1 MDTQRLILF
10 VVFSFSLLM
19 LWESWQKQDQPA
31 TSPPAPTQSSTTSAV
46 PAPALAPTP
55 TLDDQQQV
63 APAVASGALQNGA
76 RAVVTTD
83 VLRAEIDANG
93 GDLRSLA
100 LTRYQDAVDKS
111 KTLQLL
117 EQTPGREY
125 VAQSGL
131 IGAGLPTHKTLFQLV
146 PGNYT
151 LAAGQ
156 EKLQVPL
163 TWTDPATGI
172 KVIKTYTFQR
182 NSYEI
187 DVDYQIVNSGKLAV
201 PVYAY
206 YQLLRDG
213 NAPEGESSFVYTYTG
228 PALYTEQSKF
238 KKVDFKQIDKG
249 EQDYPRYAN
258 DGWIGMVQHHFVS
271 VWLPKNGPK
280 REFYTKTAGDGLY
293 SAGVIMPQGSV
304 QAGASLSFST
314 PLYAGPQEQKTL
326 TALAPGLDYVV
337 DYGWLTPIAAPIFW
351 TLQKIHQYVGN
362 WGWSIVILTILI
374 KLMFFPL
381 SAKSYKS
388 MAQMRGLA
396 PRLARLKEQFGDDRQ
411 KLHQAMMELYKT
423 EKINPLGGCL
433 PVVVQIPVFIALYW
447 ALLGSVEMRQ
457 APFML
462 WIHDLS
468 APDPYYVLPIIMGI
482 TMLIQTRLN
491 PTPPDPI
498 QAKVMMIMPVAFS
511 IFFFFFPA
519 GLVLY
524 WLVNNLISIAQ
535 QWYITHKVEAIKVG
549 HAKR

>member
-19 LWESWQKQDQPA
+19 LWENWQKHEQPVA
-31 TSPPAPTQSSTTSAV
+31 AVSAPTQATSAGV
-46 PAPALAPTP
+46 APVP
-55 TLDDQQQV
+55 TLGQQA
-63 APAVASGALQNGA
+63 APVSTPIASAPGLVNGP
-76 RAVVTTD
+76 RAVVTTN

-93 GDLRSLA
+93 GDLRSLD
-100 LTRYQDAVDKS
+100 LTRYQDAVDKK
-111 KTLQLL
+111 KTMRLL
-117 EQTPGREY
+117 EQAPGHEY
-125 VAQSGL
+125 IAQSGL
-131 IGAGLPTHKTLFQLV
+131 IGSDLPTHKTLFQLT

-151 LAAGQ
+151 LAPGQ
-156 EKLQVPL
+156 DMVQVPM
-163 TWTDPATGI
+163 TWVDPATGV
-172 KVIKTYTFQR
+172 KVTKTYTFHR
-182 NSYEI
+182 DSYEI
-187 DVDYQIVNSGKLAV
+187 EVGYQISNPSKVAI

-206 YQLLRDG
+206 FQLLRDDK
-213 NAPEGESSFVYTYTG
+213 APEGESHFIHTYTG

-238 KKVDFKQIDKG
+238 KKIEFKQIDKG
-249 EQDYPRYAN
+249 EHDYPRYSD

-271 VWLPKNGPK
+271 AWLPKNGPK
-280 REFYTKTAGDGLY
+280 REFYTKPAGGGLY
-293 SAGVIMPQGSV
+293 SAGVIMPEGSV
-304 QAGASLSFST
+304 QPGANLSFTT
-314 PLYAGPQEQKTL
+314 PLYAGPQIQKTL

-337 DYGWLTPIAAPIFW
+337 DYGMLTPIAAPIFW
-351 TLQKIHQYVGN
+351 TLQKIHHFVGN

-374 KLMFFPL
+374 KLMFLPL

-388 MAQMRGLA
+388 MALMRGLA
-396 PRLARLKEQFGDDRQ
+396 PRLQRLKEQYGDDRQ

-433 PVVVQIPVFIALYW
+433 PVVVQIPVFISLYW
-447 ALLGSVEMRQ
+447 TLLGSVEMRQ
-457 APFML
+457 APFIL

-482 TMLIQTRLN
+482 TMLVQTRLN

-524 WLVNNLISIAQ
+524 WLVNNLISISQ
-535 QWYITHKVEAIKVG
+535 QWYITRRVEAAKVG
-549 HAKR
+549 HAKP

>member
-31 TSPPAPTQSSTTSAV
+31 APATAPSQSSTTGA
-46 PAPALAPTP
+46 APVP
-55 TLDDQQQV
+55 TLDDQQRA
-63 APAVASGALQNGA
+63 APATASAALQNGA

-100 LTRYQDAVDKS
+100 LTRYQDAVDKK

-151 LAAGQ
+151 LAPGQ
-156 EKLQVPL
+156 QKLQVPL
-163 TWTDPATGI
+163 TWTDPGTGMQ
-172 KVIKTYTFQR
+172 VVKTYTFQR

-187 DVDYQIVNSGKLAV
+187 DVGYQIVNSGKLAV

-213 NAPEGESSFVYTYTG
+213 KAPEGESHFVYTYTG

-238 KKVDFKQIDKG
+238 KKVDFEQIDKG

-271 VWLPKNGPK
+271 VWLPENGPK

-293 SAGVIMPQGSV
+293 IAGVIMPQGSV
-304 QAGASLSFST
+304 QPGASLSFST

-351 TLQKIHQYVGN
+351 TLQKIHQFVGN

-411 KLHQAMMELYKT
+411 KLHQAMMDLYKT

-462 WIHDLS
+462 WIQDLS
-468 APDPYYVLPIIMGI
+468 APDPYYVLPILMGI
-482 TMLIQTRLN
+482 TMLIQTKLN

-535 QWYITHKVEAIKVG
+535 QWYITHKVEAVKVG

>member
-31 TSPPAPTQSSTTSAV
+31 APATAPSQSSTTGA
-46 PAPALAPTP
+46 APVP
-55 TLDDQQQV
+55 TLDDQQRA
-63 APAVASGALQNGA
+63 APATASAALQNGA

-100 LTRYQDAVDKS
+100 LTRYQDAVDKK

-151 LAAGQ
+151 LAPGQ
-156 EKLQVPL
+156 QKLQVPL
-163 TWTDPATGI
+163 TWTDPGTGMQ
-172 KVIKTYTFQR
+172 VVKTYTFQR

-187 DVDYQIVNSGKLAV
+187 DVGYQIVNSGKLAV

-213 NAPEGESSFVYTYTG
+213 KAPEGESHFVYTYTG

-238 KKVDFKQIDKG
+238 KKVDFEQIDKG

-271 VWLPKNGPK
+271 VWLPENGPK

-293 SAGVIMPQGSV
+293 IAGVIMPEGSV
-304 QAGASLSFST
+304 QPGASLNFST

-351 TLQKIHQYVGN
+351 TLQKIHQFVGN

-411 KLHQAMMELYKT
+411 KLHQAMMDLYKT

-462 WIHDLS
+462 WIQDLS
-468 APDPYYVLPIIMGI
+468 APDPYYVLPILMGI
-482 TMLIQTRLN
+482 TMLIQTKLN

-535 QWYITHKVEAIKVG
+535 QWYITHKVEAVKVG

>member
-31 TSPPAPTQSSTTSAV
+31 ATATAPSQSSTTGA
-46 PAPALAPTP
+46 APVP
-55 TLDDQQQV
+55 TLDDQQRA
-63 APAVASGALQNGA
+63 APTTASAALQNGA

-83 VLRAEIDANG
+83 ILRAEIDANG

-100 LTRYQDAVDKS
+100 LTRYQDAVDKK

-156 EKLQVPL
+156 QKLQVPL
-163 TWTDPATGI
+163 TWTDPGTGI
-172 KVIKTYTFQR
+172 QVVKTYTFQR

-187 DVDYQIVNSGKLAV
+187 DVGYQIVNSGKLAV

-213 NAPEGESSFVYTYTG
+213 KAPEGESHFVYTYTG

-238 KKVDFKQIDKG
+238 KKVDFEQIDKG

-271 VWLPKNGPK
+271 VWLPENGPK

-304 QAGASLSFST
+304 QPGASLSFST

-351 TLQKIHQYVGN
+351 TLQKIHQFVGN

-411 KLHQAMMELYKT
+411 KLHQAMMDLYKT

-462 WIHDLS
+462 WIQDLS
-468 APDPYYVLPIIMGI
+468 APDPYYVLPILMGI
-482 TMLIQTRLN
+482 TMLIQTKLN

-535 QWYITHKVEAIKVG
+535 QWYITHKVEAVKVG

>member
-19 LWESWQKQDQPA
+19 LWENWQKHDQPPATVSTTTQTAA
-31 TSPPAPTQSSTTSAV
+31 TSVAPV
-46 PAPALAPTP
+46 PTLDQQHAALAP
-55 TLDDQQQV
+55 
-63 APAVASGALQNGA
+63 AAVAQGLVNGA

-83 VLRAEIDANG
+83 VVRAEIDANG

-100 LTRYQDAVDKS
+100 LTRYQDAVDKK
-111 KTLQLL
+111 KTFQLL
-117 EQTPGREY
+117 EQTPGHEY

-131 IGAGLPTHKTLFQLV
+131 IGAGLPTHKTLFQLT

-151 LAAGQ
+151 LAQGQ
-156 EKLQVPL
+156 NQLQVPL
-163 TWTDPATGI
+163 TWTDPITG
-172 KVIKTYTFQR
+172 VQVTKTYTFHR
-182 NSYEI
+182 DSYEI
-187 DVDYQIVNSGKLAV
+187 DVGYQIANPGKLAI

-206 YQLLRDG
+206 FQLLRDG
-213 NAPEGESSFVYTYTG
+213 KAPEGESHFIHTYTG

-249 EQDYPRYAN
+249 EHDYPRYAN

-271 VWLPKNGPK
+271 AWLPKNGPK
-280 REFYTKTAGDGLY
+280 REFYTKPAGDGLY
-293 SAGVIMPQGSV
+293 SAGVIMPEGNV
-304 QAGASLSFST
+304 QPGASLSFST
-314 PLYAGPQEQKTL
+314 PLYAGPQIQKTL

-396 PRLARLKEQFGDDRQ
+396 PRLQRLKEQYGDDRQ
-411 KLHQAMMELYKT
+411 KLHQAMMDLYKT

-447 ALLGSVEMRQ
+447 TLLGSVEMRQ
-457 APFML
+457 APFVL

-524 WLVNNLISIAQ
+524 WLVNNLISITQ
-535 QWYITHKVEAIKVG
+535 QWYITRRVEAAKNG
-549 HAKR
+549 HGKH

>member
-31 TSPPAPTQSSTTSAV
+31 ATATAPSQSSTTGA
-46 PAPALAPTP
+46 APVP
-55 TLDDQQQV
+55 TLDDQQRA
-63 APAVASGALQNGA
+63 APTTASAALQNGA

-100 LTRYQDAVDKS
+100 LTRYQDAVDKK

-156 EKLQVPL
+156 QKLQVPL
-163 TWTDPATGI
+163 TWTDPGTGI
-172 KVIKTYTFQR
+172 QVVKTYTFQR

-187 DVDYQIVNSGKLAV
+187 DVGYQIVNSGKLAV

-213 NAPEGESSFVYTYTG
+213 KAPEGESHFVYTYTG

-238 KKVDFKQIDKG
+238 KKVDFGQIDKG

-271 VWLPKNGPK
+271 VWLPEKGPK

-304 QAGASLSFST
+304 QPGASLSFST

-351 TLQKIHQYVGN
+351 TLQKIHQFVGN

-411 KLHQAMMELYKT
+411 KLHQAMMDLYKT

-462 WIHDLS
+462 WIQDLS
-468 APDPYYVLPIIMGI
+468 APDPYYVLPILMGI
-482 TMLIQTRLN
+482 TMLIQTKLN

-535 QWYITHKVEAIKVG
+535 QWYITHKVEAVKVG

>member
-10 VVFSFSLLM
+10 IVFSFSLLM
-19 LWESWQKQDQPA
+19 LWENWQKHDQPVA
-31 TSPPAPTQSSTTSAV
+31 AVSTQTQTTSTGV
-46 PAPALAPTP
+46 APVP
-55 TLDDQQQV
+55 TLGQQQV
-63 APAVASGALQNGA
+63 APVSTPVASAPGLVNGP

-83 VLRAEIDANG
+83 VLRAEIDPNG
-93 GDLRSLA
+93 GDLRSLD
-100 LTRYQDAVDKS
+100 LTRYEDAVDKK
-111 KTLQLL
+111 KTMRLL
-117 EQTPGREY
+117 EQAPGHEY
-125 VAQSGL
+125 IAQSGL
-131 IGAGLPTHKTLFQLV
+131 IGKDLPTHKTLFQLT

-151 LAAGQ
+151 LAPGQ
-156 EKLQVPL
+156 DKVQVPM
-163 TWTDPATGI
+163 TWVDPATGL
-172 KVIKTYTFQR
+172 KVTKTYTFHR
-182 NSYEI
+182 DSYEI
-187 DVDYQIVNSGKLAV
+187 EVGYQISNPSKLAI

-206 YQLLRDG
+206 FQFVRGDK
-213 NAPEGESSFVYTYTG
+213 APEGESHFIHTYTG

-238 KKVDFKQIDKG
+238 KKIEFKQIDKG
-249 EQDYPRYAN
+249 EHDYPRYSD

-271 VWLPKNGPK
+271 AWLPKNGPK
-280 REFYTKTAGDGLY
+280 REFYTKPAGDGLY
-293 SAGVIMPQGSV
+293 SAGVIMPEGSV
-304 QAGASLSFST
+304 QPGANLSFST
-314 PLYAGPQEQKTL
+314 PLYAGPQIQKTL

-337 DYGWLTPIAAPIFW
+337 DYGMLTPIAAPIFW
-351 TLQKIHQYVGN
+351 TLQKIHHYVGN

-388 MAQMRGLA
+388 MALMRGLA
-396 PRLARLKEQFGDDRQ
+396 PRLQRLKEQYGDDRQ

-433 PVVVQIPVFIALYW
+433 PVVVQIPVFISLYW
-447 ALLGSVEMRQ
+447 TLLGSVEMRQ
-457 APFML
+457 APFIL

-482 TMLIQTRLN
+482 TMLVQTRLN

-524 WLVNNLISIAQ
+524 WLVNNLISISQ
-535 QWYITHKVEAIKVG
+535 QWYITRRVEAAKAG
-549 HAKR
+549 HGKP

>member
-19 LWESWQKQDQPA
+19 LWENWQKHEQPVA
-31 TSPPAPTQSSTTSAV
+31 AVSAPTQATSAGV
-46 PAPALAPTP
+46 APVP
-55 TLDDQQQV
+55 TLGQQA
-63 APAVASGALQNGA
+63 APVSTPIASAPGLVNGP

-93 GDLRSLA
+93 GDLRSLD
-100 LTRYQDAVDKS
+100 LTRYQDAVDKK
-111 KTLQLL
+111 KTMRLL
-117 EQTPGREY
+117 EQAPGHEY
-125 VAQSGL
+125 IAQSGL
-131 IGAGLPTHKTLFQLV
+131 IGSDLPTHKTLFQLT

-151 LAAGQ
+151 LAPGQ
-156 EKLQVPL
+156 DMVQVPM
-163 TWTDPATGI
+163 TWVDPATGV
-172 KVIKTYTFQR
+172 KVTKTYTFHR
-182 NSYEI
+182 DSYEI
-187 DVDYQIVNSGKLAV
+187 EVGYQISNPSKVAI

-206 YQLLRDG
+206 FQLLRDDK
-213 NAPEGESSFVYTYTG
+213 APEGESHFIHTYTG

-238 KKVDFKQIDKG
+238 KKIEFKQIDKG
-249 EQDYPRYAN
+249 EHDYPRYSD

-271 VWLPKNGPK
+271 AWLPKNGPK
-280 REFYTKTAGDGLY
+280 REFYTKPAGGGLY
-293 SAGVIMPQGSV
+293 SAGVIMPEGSV
-304 QAGASLSFST
+304 QPGANLSFTT
-314 PLYAGPQEQKTL
+314 PLYAGPQIQKTL

-337 DYGWLTPIAAPIFW
+337 DYGMLTPIAAPIFW
-351 TLQKIHQYVGN
+351 TLQKIHHFVGN

-374 KLMFFPL
+374 KLMFLPL

-388 MAQMRGLA
+388 MALMRGLA
-396 PRLARLKEQFGDDRQ
+396 PRLQRLKEQYGDDRQ

-433 PVVVQIPVFIALYW
+433 PVVVQIPVFISLYW
-447 ALLGSVEMRQ
+447 TLLGSVEMRQ
-457 APFML
+457 APFIL

-482 TMLIQTRLN
+482 TMLVQTRLN

-524 WLVNNLISIAQ
+524 WLVNNLISISQ
-535 QWYITHKVEAIKVG
+535 QWYITRRVEAAKVG
-549 HAKR
+549 HAKP

>member
-19 LWESWQKQDQPA
+19 LWENWQKHDQPA
-31 TSPPAPTQSSTTSAV
+31 VAVSTATRSAATSVAPVPSLDQPQAAPTLTTTTA
-46 PAPALAPTP
+46 APGL
-55 TLDDQQQV
+55 V
-63 APAVASGALQNGA
+63 NGA

-100 LTRYQDAVDKS
+100 LTRYQDAVDKK
-111 KTLQLL
+111 KTFQLL
-117 EQTPGREY
+117 EQIPGHEY

-131 IGAGLPTHKTLFQLV
+131 IGAGLPTHKTLFQLN

-151 LAAGQ
+151 LAQGQ
-156 EKLQVPL
+156 NQLQVPL
-163 TWTDPATGI
+163 TWTDPITG
-172 KVIKTYTFQR
+172 VQVTKTYTFHR
-182 NSYEI
+182 DSYEI
-187 DVDYQIVNSGKLAV
+187 DVGYQIANPGKLAI

-206 YQLLRDG
+206 FQLLRDG
-213 NAPEGESSFVYTYTG
+213 KAPEGESHFIHTYTG

-249 EQDYPRYAN
+249 EHDYPRYAN

-271 VWLPKNGPK
+271 AWLPKNGPK
-280 REFYTKTAGDGLY
+280 REFYAKPAGDGLY
-293 SAGVIMPQGSV
+293 SAGVIMPEGNV
-304 QAGASLSFST
+304 QPGASLSFST
-314 PLYAGPQEQKTL
+314 PLYAGPQIQKTL

-337 DYGWLTPIAAPIFW
+337 DYGLLTPIAAPIFW

-396 PRLARLKEQFGDDRQ
+396 PRLQRLKEQYGDDRQ
-411 KLHQAMMELYKT
+411 KLHQAMMDLYKT

-447 ALLGSVEMRQ
+447 TLLGSVEMRQ
-457 APFML
+457 APFVL

-524 WLVNNLISIAQ
+524 WLVNNLISITQ
-535 QWYITHKVEAIKVG
+535 QWYITRRVEAAKNG
-549 HAKR
+549 HGKH

>member
-19 LWESWQKQDQPA
+19 LWEAWQKQDQPSPAA
-31 TSPPAPTQSSTTSAV
+31 TKPISQSSTASV
-46 PAPALAPTP
+46 APVP
-55 TLDDQQQV
+55 TLDRQQ
-63 APAVASGALQNGA
+63 APPATAAASALQNGA

-100 LTRYQDAVDKS
+100 LTRYQDAVDKK

-117 EQTPGREY
+117 EQTPGHEY

-131 IGAGLPTHKTLFQLV
+131 IGEGLPTHKTLFQVV
-146 PGNYT
+146 PGNYQ
-151 LAAGQ
+151 LAPGQ
-156 EKLQVPL
+156 QDLQVPL
-163 TWTDPATGI
+163 TWTDPATGLQ
-172 KVIKTYTFQR
+172 VIKTYTFHR

-187 DVDYQIVNSGKLAV
+187 DVGYQIVNTGKNAF

-213 NAPEGESSFVYTYTG
+213 KAPEGESSFVYTYTG

-238 KKVDFKQIDKG
+238 SKIDFKKIDKG
-249 EQDYPRYAN
+249 EHDYPRYAN

-271 VWLPKNGPK
+271 VWLPRNGPK

-293 SAGVIMPQGSV
+293 SAGVILPQGTV
-304 QAGASLSFST
+304 EPGTRLSFST

-351 TLQKIHQYVGN
+351 TLQKIHQLVGN

-388 MAQMRGLA
+388 MAQMRGLT
-396 PRLARLKEQFGDDRQ
+396 PRLQKLKEQFGDDRQ
-411 KLHQAMMELYKT
+411 KLHQAMMDLYKT

-433 PVVVQIPVFIALYW
+433 PVIVQIPVFIALYW

-462 WIHDLS
+462 WIQDLS
-468 APDPYYVLPIIMGI
+468 APDPYYVLPILMGL

-535 QWYITHKVEAIKVG
+535 QWYITRKVEAAKIG

>member
-19 LWESWQKQDQPA
+19 LWENWQKHDQPPATVSTTTQTAA
-31 TSPPAPTQSSTTSAV
+31 TSVAPV
-46 PAPALAPTP
+46 PTLDQQHAALAP
-55 TLDDQQQV
+55 
-63 APAVASGALQNGA
+63 AAVAQGLVNGA

-83 VLRAEIDANG
+83 VVRAEIDANG

-100 LTRYQDAVDKS
+100 LTRYQDAVDKK
-111 KTLQLL
+111 KTFQLL
-117 EQTPGREY
+117 EQTPGHEY

-131 IGAGLPTHKTLFQLV
+131 IGAGLPTHKTLFQLT

-151 LAAGQ
+151 LAQGQ
-156 EKLQVPL
+156 NQLQVPL
-163 TWTDPATGI
+163 TWTDPSTG
-172 KVIKTYTFQR
+172 VQVTKTYTFHR
-182 NSYEI
+182 DSYEI
-187 DVDYQIVNSGKLAV
+187 DVGYQIANPGKLAI

-206 YQLLRDG
+206 FQLLRDG
-213 NAPEGESSFVYTYTG
+213 KAPEGESHFIHTYTG

-249 EQDYPRYAN
+249 EHDYPRYAN

-271 VWLPKNGPK
+271 AWLPKNGPK
-280 REFYTKTAGDGLY
+280 REFYTKPAGDGLY
-293 SAGVIMPQGSV
+293 SAGVIMPEGNV
-304 QAGASLSFST
+304 QPGASLSFST
-314 PLYAGPQEQKTL
+314 PLYAGPQIQKTL

-396 PRLARLKEQFGDDRQ
+396 PRLQRLKEQYGDDRQ
-411 KLHQAMMELYKT
+411 KLHQAMMDLYKT

-447 ALLGSVEMRQ
+447 TLLGSVEMRQ
-457 APFML
+457 APFVL

-524 WLVNNLISIAQ
+524 WLVNNLISITQ
-535 QWYITHKVEAIKVG
+535 QWYITRRVEAAKNG
-549 HAKR
+549 HGKH

>member
-19 LWESWQKQDQPA
+19 LWENWQKHEQPVAAVSSPTQA
-31 TSPPAPTQSSTTSAV
+31 TSAGVAPV
-46 PAPALAPTP
+46 P
-55 TLDDQQQV
+55 TLGQQT
-63 APAVASGALQNGA
+63 APVSTPIASAPGLVNGP

-93 GDLRSLA
+93 GDLRSLD
-100 LTRYQDAVDKS
+100 LTRYQDAVDKK
-111 KTLQLL
+111 KTMRLL
-117 EQTPGREY
+117 EQAPGHEY
-125 VAQSGL
+125 IAQSGL
-131 IGAGLPTHKTLFQLV
+131 IGSDLPTHKTLFQLT

-151 LAAGQ
+151 LAPGQ
-156 EKLQVPL
+156 DMVQVPM
-163 TWTDPATGI
+163 TWVDPATGV
-172 KVIKTYTFQR
+172 KVTKTYTFHR
-182 NSYEI
+182 DSYEI
-187 DVDYQIVNSGKLAV
+187 EVGYQISNPSKVAI

-206 YQLLRDG
+206 FQLLRDDK
-213 NAPEGESSFVYTYTG
+213 APEGESHFIHTYTG

-238 KKVDFKQIDKG
+238 KKIEFKQIDKG
-249 EQDYPRYAN
+249 EHDYPRYSD

-271 VWLPKNGPK
+271 AWLPKNGPK
-280 REFYTKTAGDGLY
+280 REFYTKPAGGGLY
-293 SAGVIMPQGSV
+293 SAGVIMPEGSV
-304 QAGASLSFST
+304 QPGANLSFTT
-314 PLYAGPQEQKTL
+314 PLYAGPQIQKTL

-337 DYGWLTPIAAPIFW
+337 DYGMLTPIAAPIFW
-351 TLQKIHQYVGN
+351 TLQKIHHFVGN

-374 KLMFFPL
+374 KLMFLPL

-388 MAQMRGLA
+388 MALMRGLA
-396 PRLARLKEQFGDDRQ
+396 PRLQRLKEQYGDDRQ

-433 PVVVQIPVFIALYW
+433 PVVVQIPVFISLYW
-447 ALLGSVEMRQ
+447 TLLGSVEMRQ
-457 APFML
+457 APFIL

-482 TMLIQTRLN
+482 TMLVQTRLN

-524 WLVNNLISIAQ
+524 WLVNNLISISQ
-535 QWYITHKVEAIKVG
+535 QWYITRRVEAAKVG
-549 HAKR
+549 HAKP

>member
-19 LWESWQKQDQPA
+19 LWENWQKHDQPVA
-31 TSPPAPTQSSTTSAV
+31 AVSAPTQATSAGV
-46 PAPALAPTP
+46 APVP
-55 TLDDQQQV
+55 TLGQQA
-63 APAVASGALQNGA
+63 APVSTPIASAPGLVNGP

-93 GDLRSLA
+93 GDLRSLD
-100 LTRYQDAVDKS
+100 LTRYQDAVDKK
-111 KTLQLL
+111 KTMRLL
-117 EQTPGREY
+117 EQAPGHEY
-125 VAQSGL
+125 IAQSGL
-131 IGAGLPTHKTLFQLV
+131 IGSDLPTHKTLFQLA

-151 LAAGQ
+151 LASGQ
-156 EKLQVPL
+156 DKIQVPM
-163 TWTDPATGI
+163 TWVDPATGV
-172 KVIKTYTFQR
+172 KVTKTYTFHR
-182 NSYEI
+182 DSYEI
-187 DVDYQIVNSGKLAV
+187 DVGYQISNPGKLAI

-206 YQLLRDG
+206 FQLLRDDK
-213 NAPEGESSFVYTYTG
+213 APEGESHFIHTYTG

-238 KKVDFKQIDKG
+238 KKIEFKQIDKG
-249 EQDYPRYAN
+249 EHDYPRYSD

-271 VWLPKNGPK
+271 AWLPKNGPK
-280 REFYTKTAGDGLY
+280 REFYTKPAGGGLY
-293 SAGVIMPQGSV
+293 SAGVIMPEGSV
-304 QAGASLSFST
+304 QPGTNLSFST
-314 PLYAGPQEQKTL
+314 PLYAGPQIQKTL

-337 DYGWLTPIAAPIFW
+337 DYGMLTPIAAPIFW
-351 TLQKIHQYVGN
+351 TLQKIHHFVGN

-396 PRLARLKEQFGDDRQ
+396 PRLQRLKEQFGDDRQ

-433 PVVVQIPVFIALYW
+433 PVVVQIPVFISLYW
-447 ALLGSVEMRQ
+447 TLLGSVEMRQ
-457 APFML
+457 APFIL

-524 WLVNNLISIAQ
+524 WLVNNLISISQ
-535 QWYITHKVEAIKVG
+535 QWYITRRVEAAKAG
-549 HAKR
+549 HAKP

>member
-19 LWESWQKQDQPA
+19 LWENWQKHDQPSAPVSTATQA
-31 TSPPAPTQSSTTSAV
+31 TSTSVAPVPTLDQQRAAPAPTA
-46 PAPALAPTP
+46 
-55 TLDDQQQV
+55 V
-63 APAVASGALQNGA
+63 APGLVNGA

-83 VLRAEIDANG
+83 VLRAVIDANG

-100 LTRYQDAVDKS
+100 LTRYQDAVDKK

-117 EQTPGREY
+117 EQTPGHEY

-131 IGAGLPTHKTLFQLV
+131 IGAGLPTHKTLFQLT

-151 LAAGQ
+151 LALGQ
-156 EKLQVPL
+156 DKLQVPL
-163 TWTDPATGI
+163 TWTDPATG
-172 KVIKTYTFQR
+172 VQVTKTYTFR
-182 NSYEI
+182 RDSYEI
-187 DVDYQIVNSGKLAV
+187 DVGYQIANPGKLAI

-206 YQLLRDG
+206 FQLLRDG
-213 NAPEGESSFVYTYTG
+213 KAPEGESHFIHTYTG

-271 VWLPKNGPK
+271 AWLPKNGPK
-280 REFYTKTAGDGLY
+280 REFYTKPAGAGLY
-293 SAGVIMPQGSV
+293 SAGVIMPEGNV
-304 QAGASLSFST
+304 QPGTSLNFAT
-314 PLYAGPQEQKTL
+314 PLYAGPQVQKTL

-351 TLQKIHQYVGN
+351 TLQKIHQFVGN

-396 PRLARLKEQFGDDRQ
+396 PRLQRLKEQYGDDRQ
-411 KLHQAMMELYKT
+411 KLHQAMMDLYKT

-447 ALLGSVEMRQ
+447 TLLGSVEMRQ
-457 APFML
+457 APFVL

-524 WLVNNLISIAQ
+524 WLVNNLISITQ
-535 QWYITHKVEAIKVG
+535 QWYITRRVEAAKTG
-549 HAKR
+549 HGKHG

>member
-19 LWESWQKQDQPA
+19 LWENWQKHDQPQA
-31 TSPPAPTQSSTTSAV
+31 TISTATQASPTGVAPVPTLDQQHAAPAPTT
-46 PAPALAPTP
+46 
-55 TLDDQQQV
+55 V
-63 APAVASGALQNGA
+63 APGLVNGA

-100 LTRYQDAVDKS
+100 LTRYQDAVDKK

-117 EQTPGREY
+117 EQTPGHEY

-131 IGAGLPTHKTLFQLV
+131 IGAGLPTHKTLFQLI
-146 PGNYT
+146 PGSYT
-151 LAAGQ
+151 LAPGQ
-156 EKLQVPL
+156 DKLQVPL
-163 TWTDPATGI
+163 TWTDPATGVQ
-172 KVIKTYTFQR
+172 VIKTYTFHR
-182 NSYEI
+182 DSYEI
-187 DVDYQIVNSGKLAV
+187 DVGYQIVNPGKLAI

-206 YQLLRDG
+206 FQLLRDG
-213 NAPEGESSFVYTYTG
+213 KAPEGESHFIHTYTG

-271 VWLPKNGPK
+271 AWLPKNGPK
-280 REFYTKTAGDGLY
+280 REFYTKPAGAGLY
-293 SAGVIMPQGSV
+293 SAGVIMPEGNV
-304 QAGASLSFST
+304 QPGTSLKFST
-314 PLYAGPQEQKTL
+314 PLYAGPQVQKTL

-351 TLQKIHQYVGN
+351 TLQKIHQFVGN

-396 PRLARLKEQFGDDRQ
+396 PRLQRLKEQYGDDRQ

-447 ALLGSVEMRQ
+447 TLLGSVEMRQ
-457 APFML
+457 APFVL

-524 WLVNNLISIAQ
+524 WLVNNLISITQ
-535 QWYITHKVEAIKVG
+535 QWYITRRVEA
-549 HAKR
+549 AKTGRGKHG

>member
-19 LWESWQKQDQPA
+19 LWENWQKHDQPVA
-31 TSPPAPTQSSTTSAV
+31 AVSAPTQATSAGV
-46 PAPALAPTP
+46 APIP
-55 TLDDQQQV
+55 TLGQQA
-63 APAVASGALQNGA
+63 APVSTPIASAPGLVNGP

-83 VLRAEIDANG
+83 VLRAEIDPNG
-93 GDLRSLA
+93 GDLRSLD
-100 LTRYQDAVDKS
+100 LTRYQDAVDKK
-111 KTLQLL
+111 KTMRLL
-117 EQTPGREY
+117 EQAPGHEY
-125 VAQSGL
+125 IAQSGL
-131 IGAGLPTHKTLFQLV
+131 IGSGLPTHKTLFQLT

-156 EKLQVPL
+156 DKVQVPM
-163 TWTDPATGI
+163 TWVDPATGV
-172 KVIKTYTFQR
+172 KVTKTYTFHR
-182 NSYEI
+182 DSYEI
-187 DVDYQIVNSGKLAV
+187 EVGYQISNPSKLAI

-206 YQLLRDG
+206 FQLVRGDK
-213 NAPEGESSFVYTYTG
+213 APEGESHFIHTYTG

-238 KKVDFKQIDKG
+238 KKIEFKQIDKG
-249 EQDYPRYAN
+249 EHDYPRYSD

-271 VWLPKNGPK
+271 AWLPKNGPK
-280 REFYTKTAGDGLY
+280 REFYTKPAGDGLY
-293 SAGVIMPQGSV
+293 SAGVIMPEGSV
-304 QAGASLSFST
+304 QPGANLSFST
-314 PLYAGPQEQKTL
+314 PLYAGPQIQKTL

-337 DYGWLTPIAAPIFW
+337 DYGMLTPIAAPIFW
-351 TLQKIHQYVGN
+351 TLEKIHHYVGN

-388 MAQMRGLA
+388 MALMRGLA
-396 PRLARLKEQFGDDRQ
+396 PRLQRLKEQYGDDRQ

-433 PVVVQIPVFIALYW
+433 PVVVQIPVFISLYW
-447 ALLGSVEMRQ
+447 TLLGSVEMRQ
-457 APFML
+457 APFIL

-482 TMLIQTRLN
+482 TMLVQTRLN

-524 WLVNNLISIAQ
+524 WLVNNLISISQ
-535 QWYITHKVEAIKVG
+535 QWYITRRVEAAKAG
-549 HAKR
+549 HAKP

>member
-10 VVFSFSLLM
+10 IVFSFSLLM
-19 LWESWQKQDQPA
+19 LWENWQKHDQPVATVSTPAQQAPSA
-31 TSPPAPTQSSTTSAV
+31 TSVAPV
-46 PAPALAPTP
+46 PTLDQQHAAPTP
-55 TLDDQQQV
+55 ATTA
-63 APAVASGALQNGA
+63 APGLLNGA
-76 RAVVTTD
+76 RAVVVTD

-100 LTRYQDAVDKS
+100 LTRYQDALDKK

-117 EQTPGREY
+117 EQTPGHEY

-131 IGAGLPTHKTLFQLV
+131 IGAGLPTHKTLFQLT

-151 LAAGQ
+151 LAPGQ
-156 EKLQVPL
+156 NKLQVPL
-163 TWTDPATGI
+163 TWTDPATGV
-172 KVIKTYTFQR
+172 KVTKTYTFHR
-182 NSYEI
+182 DSYVI
-187 DVDYQIVNSGKLAV
+187 DVSYQISNPGKLAI

-206 YQLLRDG
+206 FQLLRDG
-213 NAPEGESSFVYTYTG
+213 KAPEGESHFIHTYTG

-238 KKVDFKQIDKG
+238 KKVEFKQIDKG
-249 EQDYPRYAN
+249 EQDYPRYSN

-271 VWLPKNGPK
+271 AWLPKNGPK
-280 REFYTKTAGDGLY
+280 REFYTKPAGDGLY
-293 SAGVIMPQGSV
+293 SAGVIMPEGNV
-304 QAGASLSFST
+304 QPGASLSFTTS
-314 PLYAGPQEQKTL
+314 LYAGPQIQKTL
-326 TALAPGLDYVV
+326 TSLAPGLDYVV
-337 DYGWLTPIAAPIFW
+337 DYGLLTPIAAPIFW
-351 TLQKIHQYVGN
+351 TLQKIHQVVGN

-396 PRLARLKEQFGDDRQ
+396 PRLQRLKEQYGDDRQ
-411 KLHQAMMELYKT
+411 KLHQAMMDLYKT

-447 ALLGSVEMRQ
+447 TLLSSVEMRQ
-457 APFML
+457 APFVL

-482 TMLIQTRLN
+482 TMIIQTRLN

-524 WLVNNLISIAQ
+524 WLVNNLISITQ
-535 QWYITHKVEAIKVG
+535 QWYITRRVEAAKTG
-549 HAKR
+549 HGKH

>member
-10 VVFSFSLLM
+10 IVFSFSLLM
-19 LWESWQKQDQPA
+19 LWENWQKHDQPVA
-31 TSPPAPTQSSTTSAV
+31 TVSTPAQQAPSITSVAPVPTLDQQHA
-46 PAPALAPTP
+46 APTP
-55 TLDDQQQV
+55 ATTA
-63 APAVASGALQNGA
+63 APGLLNGA
-76 RAVVTTD
+76 RAVVVTD

-100 LTRYQDAVDKS
+100 LTRYQDALDKK

-117 EQTPGREY
+117 EQTPGHEY

-131 IGAGLPTHKTLFQLV
+131 IGTGLPTHKTLFQLT

-151 LAAGQ
+151 LAPGQ
-156 EKLQVPL
+156 NKIQVPL
-163 TWTDPATGI
+163 TWTDPATG
-172 KVIKTYTFQR
+172 VQVTKTYTFHR
-182 NSYEI
+182 DSYVI
-187 DVDYQIVNSGKLAV
+187 DVSYQISNPGKLAI

-206 YQLLRDG
+206 FQLLRDG
-213 NAPEGESSFVYTYTG
+213 KAPEGESHFIHTYTG

-238 KKVDFKQIDKG
+238 KKVEFKQIDKG
-249 EQDYPRYAN
+249 EQDYPRYSN

-271 VWLPKNGPK
+271 AWLPRNGPK
-280 REFYTKTAGDGLY
+280 REFYTKPAGDGLY
-293 SAGVIMPQGSV
+293 SAGVIMPEGNV
-304 QAGASLSFST
+304 QPGASLSFTT
-314 PLYAGPQEQKTL
+314 PLYAGPQIQKTL

-337 DYGWLTPIAAPIFW
+337 DYGLLTPIAAPIFW
-351 TLQKIHQYVGN
+351 TLQKIHQVVGN

-396 PRLARLKEQFGDDRQ
+396 PRLQRLKEQYGDDRQ
-411 KLHQAMMELYKT
+411 KLHQAMMDLYKT

-447 ALLGSVEMRQ
+447 TLLSSVEMRQ
-457 APFML
+457 APFVL

-482 TMLIQTRLN
+482 TMIIQTRLN

-524 WLVNNLISIAQ
+524 WLVNNLISITQ
-535 QWYITHKVEAIKVG
+535 QWYITRRVEAAKTG
-549 HAKR
+549 HGKH

>member
-19 LWESWQKQDQPA
+19 LWEAWQKQDQPPSAA
-31 TSPPAPTQSSTTSAV
+31 TETVSQSGTASVAPV
-46 PAPALAPTP
+46 P
-55 TLDDQQQV
+55 TLDRQQ
-63 APAVASGALQNGA
+63 APPATTASALRNGA

-100 LTRYQDAVDKS
+100 LTRYQDAVDKK

-117 EQTPGREY
+117 EQTPGHEY

-131 IGAGLPTHKTLFQLV
+131 IGEGLPTHKTLFQVV
-146 PGNYT
+146 PGNYQ
-151 LAAGQ
+151 LAPGQ
-156 EKLQVPL
+156 QDLQVPL
-163 TWTDPATGI
+163 TWTDPATGLQ
-172 KVIKTYTFQR
+172 VIKTYTFHR

-187 DVDYQIVNSGKLAV
+187 DVGYQIVNTGKTAI

-213 NAPEGESSFVYTYTG
+213 KAPEGESSFVYTYTG

-238 KKVDFKQIDKG
+238 NKIDFKKIDKG

-271 VWLPKNGPK
+271 VWLPRNGPK

-293 SAGVIMPQGSV
+293 SAGVILPQGTV
-304 QAGASLSFST
+304 EPGTRLSFST

-337 DYGWLTPIAAPIFW
+337 DYGLLTPIAAPIFW
-351 TLQKIHQYVGN
+351 TLQKIHQVVGN

-388 MAQMRGLA
+388 MAQMRGLT
-396 PRLARLKEQFGDDRQ
+396 PRLQKLKEQFGDDRQ
-411 KLHQAMMELYKT
+411 KLHQAMMDLYKT

-433 PVVVQIPVFIALYW
+433 PVIVQIPVFIALYW

-462 WIHDLS
+462 WIQDLS
-468 APDPYYVLPIIMGI
+468 ATDPYYVLPILMGL

-535 QWYITHKVEAIKVG
+535 QWYITRKVEAAKIG

>member
-19 LWESWQKQDQPA
+19 LWENWQKHEQPVA
-31 TSPPAPTQSSTTSAV
+31 AVSAPTQATSAGV
-46 PAPALAPTP
+46 APVP
-55 TLDDQQQV
+55 TLGQQA
-63 APAVASGALQNGA
+63 APVSTPIASAPGLVNGP

-93 GDLRSLA
+93 GDLRSLD
-100 LTRYQDAVDKS
+100 LTRYQDAVDKK
-111 KTLQLL
+111 KTMRLL
-117 EQTPGREY
+117 EQAPGHEY
-125 VAQSGL
+125 IAQSGL
-131 IGAGLPTHKTLFQLV
+131 IGSDLPTHKTLFQLN

-151 LAAGQ
+151 LAPGQ
-156 EKLQVPL
+156 DMVQVPM
-163 TWTDPATGI
+163 TWVDPATGV
-172 KVIKTYTFQR
+172 KVTKTYTFHR
-182 NSYEI
+182 DSYEI
-187 DVDYQIVNSGKLAV
+187 EVGYQISNPSKVAI

-206 YQLLRDG
+206 FQLLRDDK
-213 NAPEGESSFVYTYTG
+213 APEGESHFIHTYTG

-238 KKVDFKQIDKG
+238 KKIEFKQIDKG
-249 EQDYPRYAN
+249 EHDYPRYSD

-271 VWLPKNGPK
+271 AWLPKNGPK
-280 REFYTKTAGDGLY
+280 REFYTKPAGGGLY
-293 SAGVIMPQGSV
+293 SAGVIMPEGSV
-304 QAGASLSFST
+304 QPGANLSFTT
-314 PLYAGPQEQKTL
+314 PLYAGPQIQKTL

-337 DYGWLTPIAAPIFW
+337 DYGMLTPIAAPIFW
-351 TLQKIHQYVGN
+351 TLQKIHHFVGN

-374 KLMFFPL
+374 KLMFLPL

-388 MAQMRGLA
+388 MALMRGLA
-396 PRLARLKEQFGDDRQ
+396 PRLQRLKEQYGDDRQ

-433 PVVVQIPVFIALYW
+433 PVVVQIPVFISLYW
-447 ALLGSVEMRQ
+447 TLLGSVEMRQ
-457 APFML
+457 APFIL

-482 TMLIQTRLN
+482 TMLVQTRLN

-524 WLVNNLISIAQ
+524 WLVNNLISISQ
-535 QWYITHKVEAIKVG
+535 QWYITRRVEAAKVG
-549 HAKR
+549 HAKP

>member
-31 TSPPAPTQSSTTSAV
+31 ATATAPSQSSTTGA
-46 PAPALAPTP
+46 APVP
-55 TLDDQQQV
+55 TLDDQQRA
-63 APAVASGALQNGA
+63 APTTASAALQNGA

-100 LTRYQDAVDKS
+100 LTRYQDAIDKK

-131 IGAGLPTHKTLFQLV
+131 IGGGLPTHKTLFHLV

-156 EKLQVPL
+156 QKLQVPL
-163 TWTDPATGI
+163 TWTDPGTGMQ
-172 KVIKTYTFQR
+172 VVKTYTFQR

-187 DVDYQIVNSGKLAV
+187 DVGYQIVNSGKLAV

-213 NAPEGESSFVYTYTG
+213 KAPEGESHFVYTYTG

-238 KKVDFKQIDKG
+238 KKVDFEQIDKG

-271 VWLPKNGPK
+271 VWLPENGPK

-293 SAGVIMPQGSV
+293 IAGVIMPEGSV
-304 QAGASLSFST
+304 QPGASLSFST

-351 TLQKIHQYVGN
+351 TLQKIHQFVGN

-411 KLHQAMMELYKT
+411 KLHQAMMDLYKT

-462 WIHDLS
+462 WIQDLS
-468 APDPYYVLPIIMGI
+468 APDPYYVLPILMGI
-482 TMLIQTRLN
+482 TMLIQTKLN

-535 QWYITHKVEAIKVG
+535 QWYITHKVEAVKVG

>member
-19 LWESWQKQDQPA
+19 LWENWQKHDQPPATVSTATQATA
-31 TSPPAPTQSSTTSAV
+31 TSAAPV
-46 PAPALAPTP
+46 PTLDQQHAALAP
-55 TLDDQQQV
+55 
-63 APAVASGALQNGA
+63 AAVAQGLVNGA

-83 VLRAEIDANG
+83 VVRAEIDANG

-100 LTRYQDAVDKS
+100 LTRYQDAVDKK
-111 KTLQLL
+111 KTFQLL
-117 EQTPGREY
+117 EQTPGHEY

-131 IGAGLPTHKTLFQLV
+131 IGAGLPTHKTLFHLT

-151 LAAGQ
+151 LAQGQ
-156 EKLQVPL
+156 NQLQVPL
-163 TWTDPATGI
+163 TWTDPITG
-172 KVIKTYTFQR
+172 VQVTKTYTFHR
-182 NSYEI
+182 DSYEI
-187 DVDYQIVNSGKLAV
+187 DVGYQIANPGKLAI

-206 YQLLRDG
+206 FQLLRDG
-213 NAPEGESSFVYTYTG
+213 KAPEGESHFIHTYTG

-238 KKVDFKQIDKG
+238 KKMDFKQIDKG
-249 EQDYPRYAN
+249 EHDYPRYAN

-271 VWLPKNGPK
+271 AWLPKNGPK
-280 REFYTKTAGDGLY
+280 REFYTKPAGDGLY
-293 SAGVIMPQGSV
+293 SAGVIMPEGNV
-304 QAGASLSFST
+304 QPGASLSFST
-314 PLYAGPQEQKTL
+314 PLYAGPQIQKTL

-396 PRLARLKEQFGDDRQ
+396 PRLQRLKEQYGDDRQ
-411 KLHQAMMELYKT
+411 KLHQAMMDLYKT

-447 ALLGSVEMRQ
+447 TLLGSVEMRQ

-462 WIHDLS
+462 WIHNLS

-482 TMLIQTRLN
+482 TMMIQTRLN

-535 QWYITHKVEAIKVG
+535 QWYITRRVEAAKTG
-549 HAKR
+549 HGKH